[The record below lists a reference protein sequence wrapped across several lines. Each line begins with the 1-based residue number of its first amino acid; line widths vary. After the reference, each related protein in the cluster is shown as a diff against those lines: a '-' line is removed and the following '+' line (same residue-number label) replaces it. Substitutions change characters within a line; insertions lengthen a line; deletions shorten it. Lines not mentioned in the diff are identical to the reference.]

1 MQDIGKQMA
10 AINHAIKREIEK
22 ETKCD
27 LMRFS
32 VSNGNILMYLHDHK
46 DEDVFQKNIEEIFGI
61 TRSSASKV
69 ISLMEAKGLIDRC
82 GVSGDARLKKLTI
95 TDLGEN
101 VRRKMI
107 EGRDKMEKRLTKD
120 FSEEEKEL
128 LNRLLLKLRKNLE
141 EKGDK

>member
-1 MQDIGKQMA
+1 MVPKNKSI
-10 AINHAIKREIEK
+10 I
-22 ETKCD
+22 D
-27 LMRFS
+27 L
-32 VSNGNILMYLHDHK
+32 
-46 DEDVFQKNIEEIFGI
+46 
-61 TRSSASKV
+61 
-69 ISLMEAKGLIDRC
+69 
-82 GVSGDARLKKLTI
+82 LKKLTI

-141 EKGDK
+141 EKGE

>member
-1 MQDIGKQMA
+1 MQDIGKQLA
-10 AINHAIKREIEK
+10 AINHAIKRRIEK

-32 VSNGNILMYLHDHK
+32 VSNGNILMYLHEHK
-46 DEDVFQKNIEEIFGI
+46 DEDVFQKNIEEAFGI

-69 ISLMEAKGLIDRC
+69 ISLMETKGLIDRC

-107 EGRDKMEKRLTKD
+107 EGRDRMEKRLTKD
-120 FSEEEKEL
+120 FSEEEKEQL
-128 LNRLLLKLRKNLE
+128 SRFLLKLRANLE
-141 EKGDK
+141 EKGE